1 MLNKLVMSKKTYE
14 KYVWIF
20 LSFKSA
26 PISVDRRLKV
36 WILDGL
42 IGNISSERF
51 KQSLQN
57 SFAFVLFLGTSPPV

>member
-1 MLNKLVMSKKTYE
+1 MLIKLVKCKKTCV

-20 LSFKSA
+20 LSLKVA
-26 PISVDRRLKV
+26 PLSVDRRLKL
-36 WILDGL
+36 WIFDGL

-51 KQSLQN
+51 KRSLQN